1 MCGAIER
8 LSPRE
13 KQVVALVA
21 KGRANKQIAVEIEPS
36 MSEATVKEHLRRIFR
51 KVDVESRTELAALW
65 HEHDTHRGPA

>member
-21 KGRANKQIAVEIEPS
+21 KGRANKQIAHEVEPP
-36 MSEATVKEHLRRIFR
+36 MSESTVKEHLRRIFQ
-51 KVDVESRTELAALW
+51 KAGVESRTELAALW
-65 HEHDTHRGPA
+65 HEHNAHHDSA